1 MQTSKLFSAMSRTNT
16 TPEELAAAARLAF
29 LLLDRKGTGIVS
41 RTDVVLSLSKLSDVD
56 FRNKAPK
63 MEAWLEALAQP
74 RTFSNIFDAMNT
86 SKSKHLTL
94 EELTFFVQ
102 EQADIQK
109 KEREEA
115 EQLLRDEKQ
124 QENNAATKISAITR
138 ARHDRKRV
146 TSIRQRKN
154 SAIKI
159 QNQFRMRDGKK
170 KLHRKRV
177 EKKRETIKEIKR
189 QKYRKEMTDRKAELD
204 SHYQTKRKGTLSPT
218 QLHKATERTRQRA
231 LVIRRKQKAA
241 KAEKLRNEIETRKKK
256 EEQLAAIPGVTR
268 QRRSSSVSAKKSTS
282 TSVPKTTRESRESI
296 PRREPVP
303 RQKSH
308 SVPSAQLKKSALL
321 RAEVSPHPVD
331 AVSPVVSTP
340 LSTTAAAVVGAKSNR
355 IVVKAYTMGVA
366 FGRQGVGYRLS
377 IDRRAPWSTILAK
390 LEGKFDQNGDVGAVG
405 IVRDEDGCMI
415 QNTNEL
421 LDNDRIFVCR
431 LGEKWEET
439 PLDALNVITTE
450 PEKENATTSTLL
462 TGFDL
467 STSSTTVPVKNGG
480 SGSTTTTSAGGDDRH
495 VSWSPSIYE
504 APFFRD
510 MRASDTRPTVFETRE
525 NETLAVTSVGGVGR
539 LVVSVYDSS
548 QILRVP
554 EAVVFDSNTWFFLR
568 GGEAA
573 LSTALLFPGGFFYH
587 FRVIGPFETA
597 KLSARFIV
605 TSTYEGKQHS
615 VFQKSPVLRANA
627 HKISM
632 QPLSFSNS
640 FGSPEQ
646 TRNVALAA
654 SNRAS
659 RLVRSPEY
667 PSQRPSLE
675 KPQGERLDHTQ
686 STTKN
691 KSFDGGAS
699 LILPSLSGGGSGG
712 GAVRVVGGSSLSD
725 SRRREL
731 PPVKQALDSTVL
743 HQEVKSNNGSETS
756 GNKTRIRL
764 VRFESNE
771 EKKDDE
777 ETSSRSKQDEMEV
790 EDKVERDVSSR
801 DDKQEHQSLD
811 DLPPNTTPRLTLDK
825 STNKASPKIEVF
837 DQHIVRN
844 REYSKIASEIKREP
858 ILNAS
863 GSHYD
868 LLAHGNEAPETM
880 Y

>member
-1 MQTSKLFSAMSRTNT
+1 MSRTNT

-74 RTFSNIFDAMNT
+74 RTFSNIFDAMNI

-138 ARHDRKRV
+138 ARQDRKRV

-189 QKYRKEMTDRKAELD
+189 QKYRKEMIDRKAELD

-231 LVIRRKQKAA
+231 LAIRRKQKAA
-241 KAEKLRNEIETRKKK
+241 KAEKLRNEIEIRKKK
-256 EEQLAAIPGVTR
+256 EKQLAAIPGVTR
-268 QRRSSSVSAKKSTS
+268 QRRSSSNSVKKSTS
-282 TSVPKTTRESRESI
+282 ASVPKTTRESKESI
-296 PRREPVP
+296 PHREPVP

-308 SVPSAQLKKSALL
+308 SVPSTQLKKSALKSALL

-331 AVSPVVSTP
+331 TVSPVVSTP
-340 LSTTAAAVVGAKSNR
+340 LSTTATAVAGAKSNR

-377 IDRRAPWSTILAK
+377 IDRSAPWSTILAK
-390 LEGKFDQNGDVGAVG
+390 LESKFDQNGDVGAVG

-439 PLDALNVITTE
+439 SLDALNVITTE
-450 PEKENATTSTLL
+450 PEEFSSSLLSSTST
-462 TGFDL
+462 TN
-467 STSSTTVPVKNGG
+467 PVKNGG
-480 SGSTTTTSAGGDDRH
+480 SGSTTTTSAGGDDRR

-510 MRASDTRPTVFETRE
+510 MCASDTRPTVFETRE

-605 TSTYEGKQHS
+605 TSTYEGRQHS
-615 VFQKSPVLRANA
+615 VFQKSLVLRTNA

-646 TRNVALAA
+646 TRNVALAG

-675 KPQGERLDHTQ
+675 KPQGERLDRTQ
-686 STTKN
+686 SAPKN
-691 KSFDGGAS
+691 KSYGGAS
-699 LILPSLSGGGSGG
+699 LILPSLSGGSDGG
-712 GAVRVVGGSSLSD
+712 PVRVVGGSSLSD
-725 SRRREL
+725 TRRREL
-731 PPVKQALDSTVL
+731 PPVKQALDSTVI
-743 HQEVKSNNGSETS
+743 HQPVKSNNGSEIS

-771 EKKDDE
+771 EKK
-777 ETSSRSKQDEMEV
+777 EV
-790 EDKVERDVSSR
+790 KDKAESDVSSR
-801 DDKQEHQSLD
+801 NDKQAHQSLD

-825 STNKASPKIEVF
+825 SIRLPNKASPKIEVF
-837 DQHIVRN
+837 DRIVQN
-844 REYSKIASEIKREP
+844 REYSKTASEVKREP

-863 GSHYD
+863 DSHYD
-868 LLAHGNEAPETM
+868 FLAHGNEAPETM